1 MSKNNEKDIFEK
13 MGTTVPGAFTTLGI
27 GFAIFTLISII
38 FLILFYLIVFFGS
51 FFDINLTPLTYQF
64 AVVLIICIIFSAM
77 PIVGIFF
84 AINFFLEK
92 IPELILTTSI
102 EMNIWIWIIY
112 IICFIFAIGIY
123 LFNTISQFYV
133 IFIVDYPTPNLKRKN
148 QGYSILILIVSSI
161 IGLIIGINFNNI
173 ISFISNLI
181 FGL

>member
-27 GFAIFTLISII
+27 GFAIFIIISII
-38 FLILFYLIVFFGS
+38 FLILFYLIIFFGS
-51 FFDINLTPLTYQF
+51 FFDIGLTPLTYKF
-64 AVVLIICIIFSAM
+64 VGVLTVCNVFSAI

-84 AINFFLEK
+84 AINFLIVK
-92 IPELILTTSI
+92 VPELILITSI
-102 EMNIWIWIIY
+102 EINIWIWIIY
-112 IICFIFAIGIY
+112 IICFIFVIGIY

-133 IFIVDYPTPNLKRKN
+133 IFIVDYHTPYLKRKN

-173 ISFISNLI
+173 ITFISNLI

>member
-27 GFAIFTLISII
+27 GFAIFILISIV

-51 FFDINLTPLTYQF
+51 FFDISLSPLTYKF
-64 AVVLIICIIFSAM
+64 AVVLIICLIFSALPM
-77 PIVGIFF
+77 AGIFF
-84 AINFFLEK
+84 AINFLIIK
-92 IPELILTTSI
+92 VPELILTTSI

-112 IICFIFAIGIY
+112 IISFIFAIGIY

-133 IFIVDYPTPNLKRKN
+133 IFIVDYPTPKLKRKN
-148 QGYSILILIVSSI
+148 QILSILILIISSL

-173 ISFISNLI
+173 VLFISNLI